1 MKIQLFEL
9 GTLFILKN
17 WHYRLEIATNQVL
30 AERVEDLAE
39 LQEEHPYFFTLK
51 DIKKEND
58 RLILGYVLDEGYQP
72 LQIAKSYSTVLRLAL
87 LNQLLELDPLH
98 NFNEKVLIHPRNIFF
113 KDMKKLKFLYRSNQ
127 WLPFEGHIEKL
138 EQYKILTLSMFSRF
152 SYEKYKREK
161 ENLLK
166 KEKDEFLFRIEN
178 AGSVENLKELIASKL
193 QEEETL
199 HFFGLEAEKQ
209 KIKKQKRIL
218 TGISIGISAAVF
230 TLALFLQQIAV
241 KEAETVYA
249 TELEKAEQKSTFY
262 KLVSED
268 KYDDALSLLKKTGGS
283 KKEFANLYFEKGEY
297 QKAIEADDNLI
308 KPSVEALYK
317 ANKKEEILGLE
328 AESDYLDIEK
338 KIVSYDYSVLLSMQA
353 FTKDKD
359 QQLRIGQAF
368 AEHGDLTDA
377 NDLNKRLKNKEL
389 KVTIRKKEL
398 QNQVAHLEQQI
409 KNLKKKKDVKS
420 KDIKEQLDPK
430 NKELTTYKTELDK
443 LDKKLGFN

>member
-17 WHYRLEIATNQVL
+17 RHYRLEIATNQVL

-166 KEKDEFLFRIEN
+166 KEEDEFFFRIEN
-178 AGSVENLKELIASKL
+178 AGSVEDLKELIASKL

-218 TGISIGISAAVF
+218 TGISIGISAAFF

-283 KKEFANLYFEKGEY
+283 KKEFAKLYFEKGEY
-297 QKAIEADDNLI
+297 QKAMEADDNLI

-389 KVTIRKKEL
+389 TVTIRKKEL
-398 QNQVAHLEQQI
+398 QNQVTHLEEQI
-409 KNLKKKKDVKS
+409 KNLKKKKGGKS
-420 KDIKEQLDPK
+420 KDINEQLDPK

>member
-17 WHYRLEIATNQVL
+17 RHYRLEIATNQVL

-39 LQEEHPYFFTLK
+39 LQEEHPFFFTLK

-98 NFNEKVLIHPRNIFF
+98 NFNGKVLIHPRNIFF

-166 KEKDEFLFRIEN
+166 KEKDEFFFRIEN
-178 AGSVENLKELIASKL
+178 AGSVEDLKELIASKL

-209 KIKKQKRIL
+209 KIKKQKRVL

-377 NDLNKRLKNKEL
+377 NDLNNRLKNKEL

>member
-17 WHYRLEIATNQVL
+17 RHYRLEIATNQVL

-51 DIKKEND
+51 GIKKEND

-166 KEKDEFLFRIEN
+166 KEEDEFFFRIEN
-178 AGSVENLKELIASKL
+178 AGSVEDLKELIASKL

-389 KVTIRKKEL
+389 TVTIRKKEL
-398 QNQVAHLEQQI
+398 QNQVTHLEEQI
-409 KNLKKKKDVKS
+409 KNLKKKKGGKS

>member
-17 WHYRLEIATNQVL
+17 RHYRLEIATNKVL
-30 AERVEDLAE
+30 AERVEDLTE

-58 RLILGYVLDEGYQP
+58 RLILDYEMDEGYQP
-72 LQIAKSYSTVLRLAL
+72 LQIAKSYSIVLRLAL

-98 NFNEKVLIHPRNIFF
+98 NFKGKVLIHPRNIFF

-166 KEKDEFLFRIEN
+166 KEKDEFFFRIEN
-178 AGSVENLKELIASKL
+178 AGSVEDLKELITSKL

-218 TGISIGISAAVF
+218 TGISIGIFAAVF
-230 TLALFLQQIAV
+230 TLALFLQQMAV

-262 KLVSED
+262 KLLSED
-268 KYDDALSLLKKTGGS
+268 KYDDALSMLKKTGGS

-317 ANKKEEILGLE
+317 ANKKEKILELE

-338 KIVSYDYSVLLSMQA
+338 KIISYDYSVLLSMQA
-353 FTKDKD
+353 FTKDEN

-389 KVTIRKKEL
+389 TVTIRKKEL
-398 QNQVAHLEQQI
+398 QNQVAQLERQI
-409 KNLKKKKDVKS
+409 KNLKKKKDGKS

>member
-17 WHYRLEIATNQVL
+17 RHYRLEIATNKVL
-30 AERVEDLAE
+30 AERVEDLTE

-58 RLILGYVLDEGYQP
+58 RLILGYVIEEGYQP

-87 LNQLLELDPLH
+87 LNQLLEVDPLH
-98 NFNEKVLIHPRNIFF
+98 NFNGKVLIHPRNIFF

-166 KEKDEFLFRIEN
+166 KEKDEFFFRIEN
-178 AGSVENLKELIASKL
+178 AGSVEDLKELIASKL

-209 KIKKQKRIL
+209 KIKKQKKIL

-389 KVTIRKKEL
+389 TVTIRKKEL
-398 QNQVAHLEQQI
+398 QNQVTHLEEQI
-409 KNLKKKKDVKS
+409 KNLKKKKGGKS

>member
-17 WHYRLEIATNQVL
+17 RHYRLNIATNQVL

-98 NFNEKVLIHPRNIFF
+98 NFNGKVLIHPRNIFF
-113 KDMKKLKFLYRSNQ
+113 KDMKRLKFLYRSNQ

-166 KEKDEFLFRIEN
+166 KEKDEFFFRIEN
-178 AGSVENLKELIASKL
+178 AGSVEDLKELIASKL

-283 KKEFANLYFEKGEY
+283 KKEFANLHFEKGEY

-389 KVTIRKKEL
+389 TVTIRKKEL
-398 QNQVAHLEQQI
+398 QNQVTHLEEQI
-409 KNLKKKKDVKS
+409 KNLKKKKGGKS

>member
-17 WHYRLEIATNQVL
+17 RHYRLEIATNQVL

-98 NFNEKVLIHPRNIFF
+98 NFNGKVLIHPRNIFF

-127 WLPFEGHIEKL
+127 WLPFEDHIEKL

-166 KEKDEFLFRIEN
+166 KEKDEFFFRIEN
-178 AGSVENLKELIASKL
+178 AGSVEDLKELIASKL

-389 KVTIRKKEL
+389 TVTIRKKEL
-398 QNQVAHLEQQI
+398 QNQVTHLEEQI
-409 KNLKKKKDVKS
+409 KNLKKKKDGKS

>member
-17 WHYRLEIATNQVL
+17 RHYRLEIATNQVL

-87 LNQLLELDPLH
+87 LNQLLEVDPLH
-98 NFNEKVLIHPRNIFF
+98 NFNGKVLIHPRNIFF

-152 SYEKYKREK
+152 SYGKYKREK

-166 KEKDEFLFRIEN
+166 KEKDEFFFRIEN
-178 AGSVENLKELIASKL
+178 AGSVEDLKELIASKL

-209 KIKKQKRIL
+209 KIKKQKKIL

-389 KVTIRKKEL
+389 TVTIRKKEL
-398 QNQVAHLEQQI
+398 QNQVTHLEEQI
-409 KNLKKKKDVKS
+409 KNLKKKKGGKS

>member
-1 MKIQLFEL
+1 VKIQLFEL

-17 WHYRLEIATNQVL
+17 RHYRLEIATNKVL
-30 AERVEDLAE
+30 AERVEDLTE

-98 NFNEKVLIHPRNIFF
+98 NFNGKLLIHPRNIFF

-127 WLPFEGHIEKL
+127 WLPSEGHIEKL

-166 KEKDEFLFRIEN
+166 KEKDEFFFRIEN
-178 AGSVENLKELIASKL
+178 AGSVEDLKELIASKL

-389 KVTIRKKEL
+389 TVTIRKKEL
-398 QNQVAHLEQQI
+398 QNQVTHLEEQI
-409 KNLKKKKDVKS
+409 KNLKKKKGGKS

>member
-1 MKIQLFEL
+1 MKIQLFEI

-17 WHYRLEIATNQVL
+17 RHYRLEIATNQVL

-127 WLPFEGHIEKL
+127 WLPFEGQIEKL

-166 KEKDEFLFRIEN
+166 KEEDEFFFRIEN
-178 AGSVENLKELIASKL
+178 AGSVEDLKELIASKL

-209 KIKKQKRIL
+209 KIKKQKKIL
-218 TGISIGISAAVF
+218 TGIIIGISAAVF

-249 TELEKAEQKSTFY
+249 TELEKVEQKSTFY

-297 QKAIEADDNLI
+297 QKAIEADDNLV

-389 KVTIRKKEL
+389 TVTIRKKEL
-398 QNQVAHLEQQI
+398 QNQVTHLEEQI
-409 KNLKKKKDVKS
+409 KNLKKKKGGKS

>member
-9 GTLFILKN
+9 GTLFTLKN
-17 WHYRLEIATNQVL
+17 RHYRLEIATNQVL

-98 NFNEKVLIHPRNIFF
+98 NFNGKVLIHPRNIFF

-161 ENLLK
+161 EYLLK
-166 KEKDEFLFRIEN
+166 KEKDEFFFRIEN
-178 AGSVENLKELIASKL
+178 AGSVEDLKELIANKL

-199 HFFGLEAEKQ
+199 HFFGLEVEKQ
-209 KIKKQKRIL
+209 KIKKQKKIL

-230 TLALFLQQIAV
+230 TLALFLQQMAV

-389 KVTIRKKEL
+389 EGTIRKKEL

-409 KNLKKKKDVKS
+409 KNLKKKKDVNS